1 MSVSEKK
8 ADRTD
13 AVNHVHSHDH
23 IHSHHDHGDGVSN
36 LSPTQFTFVVL
47 LNLGITLAEIIG
59 GLIAGSLALV
69 SDAMHNLSD
78 SLSLVISYFAFK
90 LSGKSAN
97 TRKTFGYKRANIVAA
112 LFNASTLLIIGV
124 LLIREAIERFVNPVE
139 INSEIVLVVGTI
151 GLIANLLSMV
161 ILRRWSKSSLNIRS
175 AYLHMLTDAL
185 SSVAVLIGAVMIWIF
200 DLKFI
205 DPILTIGISLYLLKE
220 SFEIL
225 RESVSILMQSAP
237 SEIEVE
243 RVVRKLNE
251 IENIKDIHHV
261 HIWRLDEKSI
271 FFEGHVNLT
280 EDITVSKS
288 MEIYEKI
295 KHELD
300 EEFGITHVTIQFE
313 YNGCSASGVID
324 CK

>member
-1 MSVSEKK
+1 M
-8 ADRTD
+8 
-13 AVNHVHSHDH
+13 
-23 IHSHHDHGDGVSN
+23 HSHHDHGDGVSN

>member
-1 MSVSEKK
+1 MSEKK

>member
-1 MSVSEKK
+1 MNEKK
-8 ADRTD
+8 ADRTN
-13 AVNHVHSHDH
+13 AANHVHSHDD
-23 IHSHHDHGDGVSN
+23 IHTHHDHGDGVSN

-47 LNLGITLAEIIG
+47 LNLGITLSEIIG

-112 LFNASTLLIIGV
+112 LFNASTLLVIGV
-124 LLIREAIERFVNPVE
+124 LLIREAIERFINPVE
-139 INSEIVLVVGTI
+139 INSKIVLIVGTI

-161 ILRRWSKSSLNIRS
+161 VLRRWSKSSLNIRS

-200 DLKFI
+200 NLRFI
-205 DPILTIGISLYLLKE
+205 DPLLTIGISIYLLKE

-225 RESVSILMQSAP
+225 RESISILMQSTP
-237 SEIEVE
+237 SDIEIE
-243 RVVRKLNE
+243 RVVKKLTE

-313 YNGCSASGVID
+313 YNGCSASGIID